1 MDREYGRFQL
11 VNDDEKETS
20 LFYLE
25 NVSREDDFWL
35 KLANEQKP
43 SAFPI
48 GFIKFKKIGQNMFVI
63 AEVRPGHGPIL
74 DQPAS

>member
-35 KLANEQKP
+35 KLANEQETFSVSYWIHKVQENR
-43 SAFPI
+43 SEHVC
-48 GFIKFKKIGQNMFVI
+48 N
-63 AEVRPGHGPIL
+63 
-74 DQPAS
+74 S